1 MNQTY
6 DISNGWNAGPWLAGP
21 PQRIINYAKCPRCG
35 GLMVDDGMIY
45 TSNPP
50 QYKFECK
57 ACGHIA
63 WSGELLKE
71 DL

>member
-21 PQRIINYAKCPRCG
+21 PQRIVNYAKCPSCG
-35 GLMVDDGMIY
+35 GLMVDDGHIY

-50 QYKFECK
+50 QYKFECL
-57 ACGHIA
+57 ACGKVA
-63 WSGELLKE
+63 WSGELLNH
-71 DL
+71 

>member
-6 DISNGWNAGPWLAGP
+6 DISNGWNAGPWLAGSS
-21 PQRIINYAKCPRCG
+21 QRIVNYAKCPRCG
-35 GLMVDDGMIY
+35 GLMVDDGICY